1 MKYIEKTRIRTHI
14 YTYIRI
20 YARERFTVALLVEAK
35 KRSKDMNETK
45 EELDKALDSLIE
57 KSKRTDERLQAIRD
71 AEQAMSDEPNDE
83 RLQAAIRAA
92 GEAMINGL
100 NDGLLMTQGR
110 WCNRI
115 HCQENKMNWC
125 KKDVCTYGLSLT
137 YEPDFAK
144 AEMDFTPVDP
154 HNDAKPSELIQ
165 KILKE
170 VEKRL

>member
-35 KRSKDMNETK
+35 KRRHDMNESR
-45 EELDKALDSLIE
+45 ERLDKALEDFIE
-57 KSKRTDERLQAIRD
+57 KSKRTDERLQMIRD
-71 AEQAMSDEPNDE
+71 AGQALS
-83 RLQAAIRAA
+83 
-92 GEAMINGL
+92 
-100 NDGLLMTQGR
+100 DGLDDGLQMTRGR

-115 HCQENKMNWC
+115 HCPENKMNWC
-125 KKDVCTYGLSLT
+125 EKDVCMYTAPL
-137 YEPDFAK
+137 EPDFAFVD
-144 AEMDFTPVDP
+144 MDFTPVDP

-165 KILKE
+165 QILKE

>member
-1 MKYIEKTRIRTHI
+1 M
-14 YTYIRI
+14 
-20 YARERFTVALLVEAK
+20 
-35 KRSKDMNETK
+35 DETK

-57 KSKRTDERLQAIRD
+57 KSKRTDERLQVIRD
-71 AEQAMSDEPNDE
+71 AGQALS
-83 RLQAAIRAA
+83 
-92 GEAMINGL
+92 NGL

-115 HCQENKMNWC
+115 HCPENQMNWC
-125 KKDVCTYGLSLT
+125 KKDVCVYGVVLT
-137 YEPDFAK
+137 PDLTQEPDFAQS
-144 AEMDFTPVDP
+144 EMDFKQVDP

>member
-1 MKYIEKTRIRTHI
+1 
-14 YTYIRI
+14 
-20 YARERFTVALLVEAK
+20 
-35 KRSKDMNETK
+35 MNETK
-45 EELDKALDSLIE
+45 EELDKALDGLIE
-57 KSKRTDERLQAIRD
+57 KPKRTDERLQAIRD
-71 AEQAMSDEPNDE
+71 AGQAMGNGLDDE
-83 RLQAAIRAA
+83 LSQAIRAA
-92 GEAMINGL
+92 GQAMINGL

-115 HCQENKMNWC
+115 HCPENKMNWC
-125 KKDVCTYGLSLT
+125 KKDVCTYLNPI
-137 YEPDFAK
+137 EPDFAK

>member
-1 MKYIEKTRIRTHI
+1 
-14 YTYIRI
+14 
-20 YARERFTVALLVEAK
+20 
-35 KRSKDMNETK
+35 MNETK

-57 KSKRTDERLQAIRD
+57 KSKITDERLQAIRD
-71 AEQAMSDEPNDE
+71 AEQAA
-83 RLQAAIRAA
+83 R
-92 GEAMINGL
+92 NGF

-115 HCQENKMNWC
+115 HCPENKMNWC

>member
-1 MKYIEKTRIRTHI
+1 
-14 YTYIRI
+14 
-20 YARERFTVALLVEAK
+20 
-35 KRSKDMNETK
+35 MNETK
-45 EELDKALDSLIE
+45 EELDKALDGLIE

-71 AEQAMSDEPNDE
+71 AEQAMGNGLDDE
-83 RLQAAIRAA
+83 LSQAIRAA
-92 GEAMINGL
+92 GQAMINGL

-110 WCNRI
+110 WCHRL
-115 HCQENKMNWC
+115 HCPANKMNWC
-125 KKDVCTYGLSLT
+125 EKDECMYLVPSK
-137 YEPDFAK
+137 PDFAK

>member
-1 MKYIEKTRIRTHI
+1 M
-14 YTYIRI
+14 
-20 YARERFTVALLVEAK
+20 
-35 KRSKDMNETK
+35 DETK

-71 AEQAMSDEPNDE
+71 AEQTMSDGPNDG
-83 RLQAAIRAA
+83 LQQAIQAAGQALRK
-92 GEAMINGL
+92 GL
-100 NDGLLMTQGR
+100 DDGLLMTQGR

-115 HCQENKMNWC
+115 HCPKNKMNWC
-125 KKDVCTYGLSLT
+125 KKDVCTYGLSQT
-137 YEPDFAK
+137 YEPDFVK

>member
-1 MKYIEKTRIRTHI
+1 
-14 YTYIRI
+14 
-20 YARERFTVALLVEAK
+20 
-35 KRSKDMNETK
+35 MNKTK
-45 EELDKALDSLIE
+45 EELDKALDNLIE
-57 KSKRTDERLQAIRD
+57 KSKDTDERLQAIRD
-71 AEQAMSDEPNDE
+71 AGQAMSDRPDDE
-83 RLQAAIRAA
+83 LSQAIRAA
-92 GEAMINGL
+92 GQAMINGL

-115 HCQENKMNWC
+115 HCPENKMNWC